1 MSTRNTEKTLFFI
14 LPSLIMFNP
23 CFFFLNRA
31 RKRKEMQ
38 LDMLLVLRLSK
49 ISKSTFLF
57 SGLEFLLLELL
68 LLFLFLFLL
77 FGVMLLNLYLYT

>member
-57 SGLEFLLLELL
+57 SGLEFLLLKLL
-68 LLFLFLFLL
+68 LLFLFLL